1 MNKKERSAS
10 IARAKLQEKDP
21 ASIERKKLAAEQAR
35 REHEEFHLKQE
46 QERYGLKRQGTPLS
60 RMPF

>member
-1 MNKKERSAS
+1 MTKKEREAAA
-10 IARAKLQEKDP
+10 ARARLREKDP

-35 REHEEFHLKQE
+35 REYEEFHLKQE

>member
-10 IARAKLQEKDP
+10 IARAKLKEKDP
-21 ASIERKKLAAEQAR
+21 DAIHRKKLAAEEAR

-46 QERYGLKRQGTPLS
+46 QERYGLKQRGKPLS